1 MEIAKLN
8 IALVKKICINLLN
21 VFEISDCT
29 GFLKYKI
36 KFESTQ
42 LTQTLSPI
50 N

>member
-29 GFLKYKI
+29 GYSNTK
-36 KFESTQ
+36 
-42 LTQTLSPI
+42 
-50 N
+50 